1 MKINKYGLQWTVD
14 ASNPNRVV
22 LKQGNGFTFLGKLS
36 IHPVWGAYIYIH
48 SVCGFVNANNVYEKK
63 EYFLLSSQWFFVPE
77 LGSMCNTKQ
86 TRWYHTL
93 HDTHEKSIFKQSE
106 DNWFVLMRDLLEEK
120 QVYYDDVLNMFFPM
134 FNWPILHLDNV
145 RTSFNTYHSD
155 VALFIDNS
163 IYEQLPEQWTIDD
176 IYNADKDYQDK
187 FRQISEQLWYNI
199 AEARQ
204 SGQPIVIFVEEEYLS
219 IGSIRCICTEQV
231 TPYGIVLPVIMPYQ
245 EQEER
250 GQ

>member
-63 EYFLLSSQWFFVPE
+63 EYFL
-77 LGSMCNTKQ
+77 
-86 TRWYHTL
+86 
-93 HDTHEKSIFKQSE
+93 
-106 DNWFVLMRDLLEEK
+106 
-120 QVYYDDVLNMFFPM
+120 
-134 FNWPILHLDNV
+134 
-145 RTSFNTYHSD
+145 
-155 VALFIDNS
+155 FIDNS

-204 SGQPIVIFVEEEYLS
+204 SGQPIVIFVEEECLS
-219 IGSIRCICTEQV
+219 IGSIRCIYTEQK
-231 TPYGIVLPVIMPYQ
+231 TPYGMTLPIIIPYK
-245 EQEER
+245 EGR
-250 GQ
+250 GYI